1 MMIFNDWFVYNKINN
16 QKSIAQGLDNEISL
30 ECISESLRMFWLRY
44 FSKLSYDEQAYY
56 KLKYTIYSHK

>member
-1 MMIFNDWFVYNKINN
+1 MVFNDWFVYNKVNN

-44 FSKLSYDEQAYY
+44 FGKLSYDEQVYY
-56 KLKYTIYSHK
+56 KLKYIIYSRK